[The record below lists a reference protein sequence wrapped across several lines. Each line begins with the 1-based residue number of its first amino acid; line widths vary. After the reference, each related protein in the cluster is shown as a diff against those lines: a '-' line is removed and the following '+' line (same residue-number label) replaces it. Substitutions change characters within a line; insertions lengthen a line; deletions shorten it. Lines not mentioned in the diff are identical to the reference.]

1 MTSDLAQK
9 APTET
14 KTTEV
19 TTDLQTGERLD
30 LPDTEIKTHGVD
42 QVAAF

>member
-1 MTSDLAQK
+1 MTSDLVTK

-14 KTTEV
+14 KINEV
-19 TTDLQTGERLD
+19 TTDLATGERLD

-42 QVAAF
+42 